1 MKNILK
7 EYIFHYKY
15 KMCSSY
21 SKYQGYNY
29 TRMKFLP
36 LIISQFKPI
45 IWIKLGDYQ
54 FGP

>member
-1 MKNILK
+1 M
-7 EYIFHYKY
+7 FF
-15 KMCSSY
+15 

-29 TRMKFLP
+29 TEMKFLP